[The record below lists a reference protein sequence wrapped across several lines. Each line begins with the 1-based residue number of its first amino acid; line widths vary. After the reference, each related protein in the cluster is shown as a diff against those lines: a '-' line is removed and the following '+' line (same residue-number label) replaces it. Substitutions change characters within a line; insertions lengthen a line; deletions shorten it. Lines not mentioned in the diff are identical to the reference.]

1 MSEFEKYVERQ
12 HVQYPSHT
20 IIVSE
25 YGAGS
30 DLRLRSSKPKAFEF
44 CMEYQQE
51 YVEHYLPVIESTP
64 YIVGASYWNFIDFS
78 AANRNESMPRINN
91 KGLVQSDR
99 TPKDVYYYFRS
110 MWRDDSPVPHIALRD
125 FGGTM
130 PATWVD
136 TLPVKVYTNMPEVE
150 LLVNGVSLGRRKVEN
165 RNAIFPVRVKEG
177 EMTFE
182 ARGKWQGTDVFD
194 GVSISGTVVEEC
206 LSPQVGGS
214 GFHALRKKY
223 RVSTKPDCI
232 DIRFSGITGTT
243 FLSGIKIVPIE

>member
-1 MSEFEKYVERQ
+1 MGLGDIPDVVGWNLYQGWYGGKMSEFEKYVERQ
-12 HVQYPSHT
+12 HVQYPSHP

-110 MWRDDSPVPHIALRD
+110 MWRDDSPVLHIALRD
-125 FGGTM
+125 FGGIM

-165 RNAIFPVRVKEG
+165 RHAIFPVRVKEG

-182 ARGKWQGTDVFD
+182 ARG
-194 GVSISGTVVEEC
+194 
-206 LSPQVGGS
+206 
-214 GFHALRKKY
+214 
-223 RVSTKPDCI
+223 STNTDCI